1 MDFKTIMHLGRFK
14 DIAVILFRYGF
25 DDVLNRLGFPT
36 RHLPGVRHPLE
47 LETSTFERIRR
58 ALEDLG
64 PTFVKFGQMMSL
76 RPDLL
81 PYPLIQELRKLRE
94 DVAPVSFS
102 EIRLVLEQSLGKPL
116 EEIFSQ
122 FEVEPLASASMAQ
135 VHRAVLARSGQAVAV
150 KVQRPG
156 IGQVIKKD
164 LYILEIVA
172 QEIHERLED
181 LRVYELPNLAR
192 ELRRTMTR
200 ELDFT
205 LEARNIRI
213 FRANFQNVDHCFAP
227 RVLDPYVRRRVLTM
241 ELIQGRRLSEVMAQA
256 DTAEKLQLAR
266 LGLKAMVKQILEDG
280 FFHADP
286 HPGNILVTDEGAICL
301 LDWGMVGRL
310 SREMRYEIID
320 LIHAIVEKDSDRVL
334 EIVLAL
340 ARGGGSAEDRGL
352 IHREILD
359 LLDAY
364 HGIPLEQI
372 DLGSL
377 LMDIATLLRDY
388 KLHLPSDLAMMIRSL
403 ITAEGTA
410 RELAPNLNVVEEA
423 EELVARLSM
432 ERWKPPELLR
442 NFRRTLRH
450 LGQMQREVPPRI
462 LQILDKM
469 QRGELNVRFQHEN
482 LGDLRRTL
490 DSMSNRLTLGLIVAA
505 MIIGSS
511 MIITTGVEPYLF
523 GYPALGI
530 IGYLVSGL
538 FGLWLIVTIV
548 RSRRF

>member
-36 RHLPGVRHPLE
+36 RYLPGSRHPLE
-47 LETSTFERIRR
+47 AGTTTFERIRR

-81 PYPLIQELRKLRE
+81 PYSLIQELRKLRE
-94 DVAPVSFS
+94 DVAPVPFS
-102 EIRLVLEQSLGKPL
+102 EIRTVLERSLERRL
-116 EEIFSQ
+116 EEVFSQ
-122 FEVEPLASASMAQ
+122 FEEEPLASASMAQ
-135 VHRAVLARSGQAVAV
+135 VHRAVLASSKEAVAV

-156 IGQVIKKD
+156 IGQIIRKD
-164 LYILEIVA
+164 LYILEVVA
-172 QEIHERLED
+172 HEIHERLED
-181 LRVYELPNLAR
+181 FRVYELPNLAR
-192 ELRRTMTR
+192 ELRRTMMR

-213 FRANFQNVDHCFAP
+213 FRANFRNLTHCFAP
-227 RVLDPYVRRRVLTM
+227 RVFDAYVRRHVLTM
-241 ELIQGRRLSEVMAQA
+241 ELIQGRRLSEVMANA
-256 DTAEKLQLAR
+256 AEPERLDLAR
-266 LGLKAMVKQILEDG
+266 IGLKAMVKQILEDG

-286 HPGNILVTDEGAICL
+286 HPGNILVTSDRSLCL

-310 SREMRYEIID
+310 SRDIRYEIID
-320 LIHAIVEKDSDRVL
+320 LIHAIVDKDSERVL
-334 EIVLAL
+334 EIVLEF
-340 ARGGGSAEDRGL
+340 ARGSSAEQRSL

-364 HGIPLEQI
+364 HGIPLKQI

-377 LMDIATLLRDY
+377 LMDMATMLREY
-388 KLHLPSDLAMMIRSL
+388 KLHLPSDLAMMIRAL

-410 RELAPNLNVVEEA
+410 RELAPDLNVIAEA
-423 EELVARLSM
+423 EDLVKRLSM
-432 ERWKPPELLR
+432 ERWRPPELLR
-442 NFRRTLRH
+442 GFRRTLRH
-450 LGQMQREVPPRI
+450 LAQMQRDVPPRI

-490 DSMSNRLTLGLIVAA
+490 DSISNRLTLGLIIAA

-511 MIITTGVEPYLF
+511 MIITTGVEPFLF

-530 IGYLVSGL
+530 IGYLVSAL
-538 FGLWLIVTIV
+538 FGLWLIVTII

>member
-14 DIAVILFRYGF
+14 DIAVIFFRYGF

-36 RHLPGVRHPLE
+36 RHLPGVRHSLE

-81 PYPLIQELRKLRE
+81 PYTLIQELRKLRDE
-94 DVAPVSFS
+94 VAPVAFS
-102 EIRLVLEQSLGKPL
+102 EIRVVLERSLSEPL
-116 EEIFSQ
+116 EDIFSQ
-122 FEVEPLASASMAQ
+122 FEEEPLASASMAQ

-181 LRVYELPNLAR
+181 FQVYELPNLAR

-227 RVLDPYVRRRVLTM
+227 GVVDPYVRRHVLTM
-241 ELIQGRRLSEVMAQA
+241 ELIQGRRLSEVMARI
-256 DTAEKLQLAR
+256 DTPEKLRLAR
-266 LGLKAMVKQILEDG
+266 LSLKAMVKQILEDG

-340 ARGGGSAEDRGL
+340 ARGGGSVEDRRL

-364 HGIPLEQI
+364 HGIPLEQL

-377 LMDIATLLRDY
+377 LLDIATLLRDY
-388 KLHLPSDLAMMIRSL
+388 KLHLPSDLAMMIRAL

-410 RELAPNLNVVEEA
+410 RELAPELNVIEEA
-423 EELVARLSM
+423 EDLVKRLSM

-442 NFRRTLRH
+442 NVRRTLRY
-450 LGQMQREVPPRI
+450 LGQMQREGPPRI
-462 LQILDKM
+462 LKILEKI
-469 QRGELNVRFQHEN
+469 QRGDLNVHFQHEN

>member
-36 RHLPGVRHPLE
+36 RYLPGSRHPLE
-47 LETSTFERIRR
+47 AGTTTFERIRR

-81 PYPLIQELRKLRE
+81 PYALIQELRKLRE
-94 DVAPVSFS
+94 EVAPVPFA
-102 EIRLVLEQSLGKPL
+102 EVRAVLEKSLESPL
-116 EEIFSQ
+116 EDIFSQ
-122 FEVEPLASASMAQ
+122 FEEEPLASASMAQ
-135 VHRAVLARSGQAVAV
+135 VHRAVLASSREAVAV

-156 IGQVIKKD
+156 IGQIIRKD
-164 LYILEIVA
+164 LYILEVVA
-172 QEIHERLED
+172 HEIHERLED
-181 LRVYELPNLAR
+181 FRVYELPNLAR
-192 ELRRTMTR
+192 ELRRTMMR

-213 FRANFQNVDHCFAP
+213 FRANFRNLTHCFAP
-227 RVLDPYVRRRVLTM
+227 RVFDAYVRRHVLTM
-241 ELIQGRRLSEVMAQA
+241 ELIQGRRLSEAMADA
-256 DTAEKLQLAR
+256 AEGERLELAR

-286 HPGNILVTDEGAICL
+286 HPGNILVTSDRSLCL

-310 SREMRYEIID
+310 SRDIRYEIID
-320 LIHAIVEKDSDRVL
+320 LIHAIVEKDSERVL
-334 EIVLAL
+334 EIVLAF
-340 ARGGGSAEDRGL
+340 ARGSSAEQRSL

-364 HGIPLEQI
+364 HGLPLKEI
-372 DLGSL
+372 NLGSL
-377 LMDIATLLRDY
+377 LMDMATLLREY
-388 KLHLPSDLAMMIRSL
+388 KLHLPSDLAMMIRAL

-410 RELAPNLNVVEEA
+410 RELAPDLNVIEEA
-423 EELVARLSM
+423 EDLVKRLSM
-432 ERWKPPELLR
+432 ERWRPPELLR
-442 NFRRTLRH
+442 GFRRTLRH
-450 LGQMQREVPPRI
+450 LAQMQRDVPPRI

-490 DSMSNRLTLGLIVAA
+490 DSISNRLTLGLIIAA

-511 MIITTGVEPYLF
+511 MIITTGVEPSLF

-538 FGLWLIVTIV
+538 FGLWLIVTII

>member
-36 RHLPGVRHPLE
+36 RHLPGVRHPQE

-102 EIRLVLEQSLGKPL
+102 QIRLVLEQSLGKPL
-116 EEIFSQ
+116 DEIFSQ
-122 FEVEPLASASMAQ
+122 FEEEPLASASMAQ
-135 VHRAVLARSGQAVAV
+135 VHRAVLARSGKAVAV

-156 IGQVIKKD
+156 IGHVIKKD
-164 LYILEIVA
+164 LYILEIIA

-181 LRVYELPNLAR
+181 FRVYELPNLVR

-213 FRANFQNVDHCFAP
+213 FRANFQNVDRCFAP

-241 ELIQGRRLSEVMAQA
+241 ELIQGRRLSEVMGQA

-320 LIHAIVEKDSDRVL
+320 LVHAIVEKDSDRVL
-334 EIVLAL
+334 EIILTV
-340 ARGGGSAEDRGL
+340 ARGGGSAEDRSL

-410 RELAPNLNVVEEA
+410 RELAPNLNVVKEA
-423 EELVARLSM
+423 EDLVARLSM

-442 NFRRTLRH
+442 NVRRTLRH

-490 DSMSNRLTLGLIVAA
+490 DNMSNRLTLGLIVAA

-530 IGYLVSGL
+530 IGYLISGL
-538 FGLWLIVTIV
+538 FGLWLIVTIL

>member
-36 RHLPGVRHPLE
+36 RRLPGSRHSLDP
-47 LETSTFERIRR
+47 ETSTFERIRR

-94 DVAPVSFS
+94 DVAPVPFS
-102 EIRLVLEQSLGKPL
+102 QIRTVVEKSLGKPL
-116 EEIFSQ
+116 KEVFSQ
-122 FEVEPLASASMAQ
+122 FEEEPLASASMAQ
-135 VHRAVLARSGQAVAV
+135 VHRAVLAPSGHPAAV
-150 KVQRPG
+150 KVQRPA
-156 IGQVIKKD
+156 IAQIIKKD

-172 QEIHERLED
+172 HEIHERLED
-181 LRVYELPNLAR
+181 FRVYELPHLAR
-192 ELRRTMTR
+192 ELRRTMMR

-213 FRANFQNVDHCFAP
+213 FRTNFHGFEHCFAP
-227 RVLDPYVRRRVLTM
+227 RVFDSYVSRHVLTM
-241 ELIQGRRLSEVMAQA
+241 ELIEGRRLSEVMVE
-256 DTAEKLQLAR
+256 AESEEKFQLAR

-286 HPGNILVTDEGAICL
+286 HPGNILVTETGAICL

-334 EIVLAL
+334 EIVLEF
-340 ARGGGSAEDRGL
+340 ARGGPSAQDRVL

-377 LMDIATLLRDY
+377 LMEIATLLRDY
-388 KLHLPSDLAMMIRSL
+388 KLHLPSDLAMMIRAL

-410 RELAPNLNVVEEA
+410 RELAPNLNAVEEA
-423 EELVARLSM
+423 EDLVKRLSM
-432 ERWKPPELLR
+432 ERWKIQELLR
-442 NFRRTLRH
+442 NFRRSLRH
-450 LGQMQREVPPRI
+450 LGQMQKEVPPRI

-469 QRGELNVRFQHEN
+469 QRGEFNVRFQHEN

-490 DSMSNRLTLGLIVAA
+490 DSMSNRLTLGLIIAA

-530 IGYLVSGL
+530 VGYIVSGL
-538 FGLWLIVTIV
+538 LGLWLISTII

>member
-25 DDVLNRLGFPT
+25 DDVLFRLGFPT
-36 RHLPGVRHPLE
+36 RHLPGVQYPPDV
-47 LETSTFERIRR
+47 ETTTFERIRR

-94 DVAPVSFS
+94 SVAPVSF
-102 EIRLVLEQSLGKPL
+102 EAIRSVLEKSLEQPL
-116 EEIFSQ
+116 EVLFSQ
-122 FEVEPLASASMAQ
+122 FEEKPLASASMAQ
-135 VHRAVLARSGQAVAV
+135 VHRAVLSRSGQPVAV

-156 IGQVIKKD
+156 IGQIIKKD
-164 LYILEIVA
+164 LYILESVA
-172 QEIHERLED
+172 HEIHERLED
-181 LRVYELPNLAR
+181 FRVYELPNLAK

-213 FRANFQNVDHCFAP
+213 FRANFRNVPHCFAP
-227 RVLDPYVRRRVLTM
+227 EVLDDYVRRRVLTM
-241 ELIQGRRLSEVMAQA
+241 ELIEGRRLSEVMFEA
-256 DTAEKLQLAR
+256 DEAERLTLAR
-266 LGLKAMVKQILEDG
+266 LGLRAMVKQILEDG

-286 HPGNILVTDEGAICL
+286 HPGNILVTGDGSLCL

-310 SREMRYEIID
+310 SRETRYEIIE

-334 EIVLAL
+334 EIVLEF
-340 ARGGGSAEDRGL
+340 ARGGNSSADRAL

-364 HGIPLEQI
+364 HGIPLEQM

-377 LMDIATLLRDY
+377 LMDIATMLRDY
-388 KLHLPSDLAMMIRSL
+388 KLHLPSDLAMMIRAL

-410 RELAPNLNVVEEA
+410 RELAPELNVIEEA
-423 EELVARLSM
+423 EDLVKRLSM
-432 ERWKPPELLR
+432 DRWKPAELLR
-442 NFRRTLRH
+442 GIRRTMRH
-450 LGQMQREVPPRI
+450 LGQMQRDVPPRI
-462 LQILDKM
+462 LQILDKI
-469 QRGELNVRFQHEN
+469 QRGDLNVKFQHEN

-490 DSMSNRLTLGLIVAA
+490 DSMSNRLTLGLIIAA

-511 MIITTGVEPYLF
+511 MIITTGVEPFLF
-523 GYPALGI
+523 GYSALGI
-530 IGYLVSGL
+530 IGYLTSGL
-538 FGLWLIVTIV
+538 FGLWLIVTII

>member
-36 RHLPGVRHPLE
+36 RSLPGSPHPLE
-47 LETSTFERIRR
+47 AGTTTFERIRR

-94 DVAPVSFS
+94 DVAPVSFP
-102 EIRLVLEQSLGKPL
+102 EIRTVLEKSLGGAL
-116 EEIFSQ
+116 EDIFSQ
-122 FEVEPLASASMAQ
+122 FEEEPLASASMAQ
-135 VHRAVLARSGQAVAV
+135 VHRAVLAPSGQAVAV

-156 IGQVIKKD
+156 IGQIIRKD

-172 QEIHERLED
+172 HEIHERLED
-181 LRVYELPNLAR
+181 FRVYELPNLAR

-213 FRANFQNVDHCFAP
+213 FRANFRNLTHCFAP
-227 RVLDPYVRRRVLTM
+227 RVLDAYVRRHVLTM
-241 ELIQGRRLSEVMAQA
+241 ELIQGRRLSEVMADA
-256 DTAEKLQLAR
+256 DQSERLDLAR

-286 HPGNILVTDEGAICL
+286 HPGNILVTGDRSICL

-310 SREMRYEIID
+310 SRDIRYELID
-320 LIHAIVEKDSDRVL
+320 LIHAIVDKDSERVL
-334 EIVLAL
+334 EIVLEF
-340 ARGGGSAEDRGL
+340 ARGSSAEQRSM

-377 LMDIATLLRDY
+377 LMDMATMLRDY
-388 KLHLPSDLAMMIRSL
+388 KLHLPSDLAMMIRAL

-410 RELAPNLNVVEEA
+410 RELAPDLNVIEEA
-423 EELVARLSM
+423 EGLVKRLSM
-432 ERWKPPELLR
+432 ERWGPPAMLR
-442 NFRRTLRH
+442 SFRRTLRH
-450 LGQMQREVPPRI
+450 LAKMQRDVPPRI
-462 LQILDKM
+462 LQILDKV

-490 DSMSNRLTLGLIVAA
+490 DSISNRLTLGLIIAA

-511 MIITTGVEPYLF
+511 MIITTGVEPFLF

-530 IGYLVSGL
+530 IGYLVSGV
-538 FGLWLIVTIV
+538 FGLWLIVTII

>member
-36 RHLPGVRHPLE
+36 RYLPGSRHPLDAG
-47 LETSTFERIRR
+47 TTTFERIRR

-94 DVAPVSFS
+94 DVAPVPFPG
-102 EIRLVLEQSLGKPL
+102 IRSVVEKSLESPL
-116 EEIFSQ
+116 EEIFSH
-122 FEVEPLASASMAQ
+122 FEEKPLASASMAQ
-135 VHRAVLARSGQAVAV
+135 VHRAVLASSKQPVAV

-156 IGQVIKKD
+156 IGQIIRKD
-164 LYILEIVA
+164 LYILEVVA
-172 QEIHERLED
+172 HEIHERLED
-181 LRVYELPNLAR
+181 FRVYELPNLAR
-192 ELRRTMTR
+192 ELRRTMMR

-205 LEARNIRI
+205 REARNIRI
-213 FRANFQNVDHCFAP
+213 FRANFRNLTRCFAP
-227 RVLDPYVRRRVLTM
+227 RVFDAYVRRHVLTM
-241 ELIQGRRLSEVMAQA
+241 ELIQGRRLSHVMA
-256 DTAEKLQLAR
+256 DAEDAERYDLAR
-266 LGLKAMVKQILEDG
+266 LGLQAMVKQILEDG

-286 HPGNILVTDEGAICL
+286 HPGNILVTDDRSMCL

-310 SREMRYEIID
+310 GRDIRYELID
-320 LIHAIVEKDSDRVL
+320 LIRAIVEKDSERVL
-334 EIVLAL
+334 EIVLDFAL
-340 ARGGGSAEDRGL
+340 GSSVEHRSL

-364 HGIPLEQI
+364 HGLPLEQI

-377 LMDIATLLRDY
+377 LMDMATMLREY
-388 KLHLPSDLAMMIRSL
+388 KLHLPSDLAMMIRAL

-410 RELAPNLNVVEEA
+410 RELCPDLNVIEEA
-423 EELVARLSM
+423 EDLVKCLAM
-432 ERWKPPELLR
+432 ERWRPPELLR
-442 NFRRTLRH
+442 GLRRTLRH
-450 LGQMQREVPPRI
+450 LAMMQRDVPPRV

-469 QRGELNVRFQHEN
+469 QRGEFNVRFQHEN

-490 DSMSNRLTLGLIVAA
+490 DSISNRLTLGLIIAA

-511 MIITTGVEPYLF
+511 MIITTGVAPFLF

-530 IGYLVSGL
+530 IGYLVSGI
-538 FGLWLIVTIV
+538 FGLWLIVTIL